1 MQKKL
6 PERPSLEHLK
16 SQAKDLLAAFR
27 RNDASAAQRFHDALP
42 AARARSL
49 DEIATHELALH
60 DAQSVIAREYG
71 FQSWSSL
78 RDHVESRART
88 PSLETLRALMSS
100 PLPQEVETSLQHAAS
115 LDTSV
120 PFSLPPT
127 LPVVPL
133 RNAVLSV
140 GSVAPL
146 SIGRPSSIAAV
157 QAAQAASG
165 LLAVFSQKAEASEA
179 PQAADLHP
187 VGCAARLCSVLELGE
202 RGRWIVLGA
211 LEWIALERI
220 ESTAP
225 HIVACIS
232 RFAVDEGEPARVQAL
247 DAALRERVLC
257 LTARLPEA
265 EPLLRRIRSMSA
277 RELADATIA
286 NLPCSVDEKARY
298 ASERSLTARLEYV
311 LSLVERAA

>member
-27 RNDASAAQRFHDALP
+27 RKDASAAQRFHDALP
-42 AARARSL
+42 AARARCL
-49 DEIATHELALH
+49 DEIATQELALH

-71 FQSWSSL
+71 FESWSSL
-78 RDHVESRART
+78 REHVESAQRS

-100 PLPQEVETSLQHAAS
+100 PLPQEVESSLQQAAS
-115 LDTSV
+115 LASA
-120 PFSLPPT
+120 PLSLPPT
-127 LPVVPL
+127 LPAVPL

-157 QAAQAASG
+157 HAAQAASG

-187 VGCAARLCSVLELGE
+187 VGCAARLNSVLDLRE
-202 RGRWIVLGA
+202 RGRWIVLVA
-211 LEWIALERI
+211 LEWITLERI
-220 ESTAP
+220 ESNTP
-225 HIVACIS
+225 YLVAQIS
-232 RFAVDEGEPARVQAL
+232 RFGIDEGEPARVQAL
-247 DAALRERVLC
+247 DVALRERVLS
-257 LTARLPEA
+257 LAARLPRA
-265 EPLLRRIRSMSA
+265 QPLLRRIQNMSA

-286 NLPCSVDEKARY
+286 NLSCSVDEKARY
-298 ASERSLTARLEYV
+298 ASEPSLVTRLEYV